1 MTFPTESDQYLA
13 EFEAPIVEA
22 RKPTLPELLDLD
34 ILEAV
39 GTEYGKFGVLL
50 LNDEI
55 GSLVNVIKH
64 DCHTLKILH
73 KWLEGVG
80 ESPTWSTH
88 VQRFY
93 SPADKVK
100 KQYLFNVLFVMNIS
114 VPYKMPIQW
123 CR

>member
-64 DCHTLKILH
+64 DCLGKSHF
-73 KWLEGVG
+73 ENSAQMVGRSRG
-80 ESPTWSTH
+80 ESHMEHTCST
-88 VQRFY
+88 
-93 SPADKVK
+93 
-100 KQYLFNVLFVMNIS
+100 LL
-114 VPYKMPIQW
+114 
-123 CR
+123 